1 MHVGEIPDSE
11 LVTMLNKRCG
21 VAESRAT
28 KMVAVM
34 RELQRRRKN
43 ANVLAGKYGF
53 ITPRDLFRWAE
64 RHRDAETSSMDS
76 CAVAG
81 FMLLGEALRNSE
93 DKATVAEVLASIML
107 KGKPID
113 TSTLYDRNWQ
123 QDIESLR
130 RVFEIPSNSSTSVAA
145 PDNPS
150 SLALSQLDVSSA
162 PTHNLFS
169 GLVDTHCI
177 RRMMALIGSCLHH
190 SEAVL
195 LVGETGSGKTSVCQ
209 AFARTLGKQLII
221 LNCHQH
227 TETSDIL
234 GGYRPVRSRELIASR
249 CSSLLKSTRSVLRC
263 ALETSDIAEESMT
276 DGVTDGA
283 SATLDMASARAEIE
297 KMMEAVKVN
306 GGLSADAARVCE
318 EQMKE
323 YDDISPKMKSLFE
336 WSDGPL
342 LDAMRNGHWILL
354 DEVSLVDD
362 AVLERL
368 NSVSAFF
375 CVAPFI
381 LFDGLSGSGVRTHCH
396 SHREGRGDCASSQRF
411 QTSCHHESW
420 RRFRKKR
427 TLSCVTEQVHRDL
440 G

>member
-1 MHVGEIPDSE
+1 MHVGEIPDTE

-64 RHRDAETSSMDS
+64 RHRDADTSSMDS

-81 FMLLGEALRNSE
+81 FMLLGEALRNAE
-93 DKATVAEVLASIML
+93 DKATVADVLASIML
-107 KGKPID
+107 KSKPID

-123 QDIESLR
+123 EDIESLR
-130 RVFEIPSNSSTSVAA
+130 RVFQLPASSASSDAQAHLSANLSSKLDLAA
-145 PDNPS
+145 SP
-150 SLALSQLDVSSA
+150 VSS
-162 PTHNLFS
+162 LFS

-234 GGYRPVRSRELIASR
+234 GGYRPIRARESIASR
-249 CSSLLKSTRSVLRC
+249 CSSLLKSTCNLLRS
-263 ALETSDIAEESMT
+263 ALDDDRAAGIKHVGVACDAMDDGGAVRDM
-276 DGVTDGA
+276 DGV
-283 SATLDMASARAEIE
+283 RAEVE
-297 KMMEAVKVN
+297 RLLEVMKGEGEAA
-306 GGLSADAARVCE
+306 ADAVRVCE

-323 YDDISPKMKSLFE
+323 FDEISPKMKSLFE

-368 NSVSAFF
+368 NSVRAR
-375 CVAPFI
+375 C
-381 LFDGLSGSGVRTHCH
+381 
-396 SHREGRGDCASSQRF
+396 SS
-411 QTSCHHESW
+411 
-420 RRFRKKR
+420 
-427 TLSCVTEQVHRDL
+427 
-440 G
+440 

>member
-11 LVTMLNKRCG
+11 LVIMLNKRCG
-21 VAESRAT
+21 VAESRA
-28 KMVAVM
+28 KMMVAVM

-43 ANVLAGKYGF
+43 ANILAGKYGF

-76 CAVAG
+76 CAIAGIVLLRCASHVTRHTPHVTCHSSHVTG

-93 DKATVAEVLASIML
+93 DKSTVADVLSSVML
-107 KGKPID
+107 KGKRID
-113 TSTLYDRNWQ
+113 TSSLYDRNWQ

-130 RVFEIPSNSSTSVAA
+130 QVFGVISVGSEIS
-145 PDNPS
+145 S
-150 SLALSQLDVSSA
+150 SLSHSNTAASLAQ
-162 PTHNLFS
+162 NLFS

-234 GGYRPVRSRELIASR
+234 GGYRPIRSRESISTR
-249 CSSLLKSTRSVLRC
+249 CSSLLKSTCNLLKVALGELRTE
-263 ALETSDIAEESMT
+263 AIKNVGSTGDMD
-276 DGVTDGA
+276 DG
-283 SATLDMASARAEIE
+283 SAVFDMAHVRAEIKKLFE
-297 KMMEAVKVN
+297 TIQGDGEVD
-306 GGLSADAARVCE
+306 ADVLRACS
-318 EQMKE
+318 EQMQE
-323 YDDISPKMKSLFE
+323 FDEISPKMKGLFE

-342 LDAMRNGHWILL
+342 LHAMRNGHWILL

-368 NSVSAFF
+368 NSVCFLIYSAFF
-375 CVAPFI
+375 V
-381 LFDGLSGSGVRTHCH
+381 
-396 SHREGRGDCASSQRF
+396 
-411 QTSCHHESW
+411 
-420 RRFRKKR
+420 
-427 TLSCVTEQVHRDL
+427 
-440 G
+440 

>member
-1 MHVGEIPDSE
+1 
-11 LVTMLNKRCG
+11 MLNKRCG
-21 VAESRAT
+21 VAESRAV

-43 ANVLAGKYGF
+43 ANILAGKYGF

-64 RHRDAETSSMDS
+64 RHRDADTSSMDS

-93 DKATVAEVLASIML
+93 DKATVADVLASIML

-113 TSTLYDRNWQ
+113 TSSLYAHSCYFYTYSCNNLNSYDRNWQ

-130 RVFEIPSNSSTSVAA
+130 QVFEIRADISETVVEGHASLDSVSQGESSF
-145 PDNPS
+145 
-150 SLALSQLDVSSA
+150 SLTQ
-162 PTHNLFS
+162 NLFS

-234 GGYRPVRSRELIASR
+234 GGSRPIRSRESISSR
-249 CSSLLKSTRSVLRC
+249 CSSLLKSTCHLLRTALGDLSTEAIKSVGS
-263 ALETSDIAEESMT
+263 SDAMD
-276 DGVTDGA
+276 DGGA
-283 SATLDMASARAEIE
+283 VCDMASVRVEIKKLLE
-297 KMMEAVKVN
+297 TIQGDGDAN
-306 GGLSADAARVCE
+306 ADVALACA

-323 YDDISPKMKSLFE
+323 FDEISPKMKSLFE

-342 LDAMRNGHWILL
+342 LHAMRNGHWILL

-368 NSVSAFF
+368 NSV
-375 CVAPFI
+375 
-381 LFDGLSGSGVRTHCH
+381 
-396 SHREGRGDCASSQRF
+396 RF
-411 QTSCHHESW
+411 SYFS
-420 RRFRKKR
+420 R
-427 TLSCVTEQVHRDL
+427 VV
-440 G
+440 

>member
-1 MHVGEIPDSE
+1 MHVGEIPDPE

-21 VAESRAT
+21 VAESRAL

-64 RHRDAETSSMDS
+64 RHRDSETSSMDS

-93 DKATVAEVLASIML
+93 DKATVADVLASIML
-107 KGKPID
+107 KGKSID

-130 RVFEIPSNSSTSVAA
+130 LVFETPSTAA
-145 PDNPS
+145 AIVPAADNPS
-150 SLALSQLDVSSA
+150 SLTLSKLDVSSSH
-162 PTHNLFS
+162 THNLFS

-234 GGYRPVRSRELIASR
+234 GGYRPIRARESIASR
-249 CSSLLKSTRSVLRC
+249 CNSLLKSARNLLYSIL
-263 ALETSDIAEESMT
+263 DK
-276 DGVTDGA
+276 
-283 SATLDMASARAEIE
+283 SATDCDNAMDDDSAILDMASVRAEIA
-297 KMMEAVKVN
+297 KMLETVKGH
-306 GGLSADAARVCE
+306 GGVAADAVRVSE

-323 YDDISPKMKSLFE
+323 YDEISPKMKSLFE

-354 DEVSLVDD
+354 DEISLVDD

-368 NSVSAFF
+368 NSV
-375 CVAPFI
+375 
-381 LFDGLSGSGVRTHCH
+381 
-396 SHREGRGDCASSQRF
+396 
-411 QTSCHHESW
+411 
-420 RRFRKKR
+420 R
-427 TLSCVTEQVHRDL
+427 TLLIVVI
-440 G
+440 

>member
-1 MHVGEIPDSE
+1 MHVGEIPDDE

-21 VAESRAT
+21 VADSRAV

-64 RHRDAETSSMDS
+64 RHRDSDTSSMDS
-76 CAVAG
+76 CAMAG
-81 FMLLGEALRNSE
+81 FMLLGEALRNGD
-93 DKATVAEVLASIML
+93 DKATVADVLASIML
-107 KGKPID
+107 KGKAID
-113 TSTLYDRNWQ
+113 TSTLYDRDWQ
-123 QDIESLR
+123 QDIESLCL
-130 RVFEIPSNSSTSVAA
+130 VFETQSGASTAAVATNNPTSTTLPKINTNSS
-145 PDNPS
+145 
-150 SLALSQLDVSSA
+150 L
-162 PTHNLFS
+162 PTPNLFS

-234 GGYRPVRSRELIASR
+234 GGYRPIRARESIAAR
-249 CSSLLKSTRSVLRC
+249 CNSLLKSARHLLRSTL
-263 ALETSDIAEESMT
+263 DKDNG
-276 DGVTDGA
+276 DGDDGMDDG
-283 SATLDMASARAEIE
+283 SAVLDMASVRAEIE
-297 KMMEAVKVN
+297 KLMETIKGSENCA
-306 GGLSADAARVCE
+306 ADAVRLCA

-323 YDDISPKMKSLFE
+323 YDEISPKMKSLFE

-368 NSVSAFF
+368 NSVR
-375 CVAPFI
+375 AP
-381 LFDGLSGSGVRTHCH
+381 
-396 SHREGRGDCASSQRF
+396 
-411 QTSCHHESW
+411 
-420 RRFRKKR
+420 
-427 TLSCVTEQVHRDL
+427 
-440 G
+440 

>member
-1 MHVGEIPDSE
+1 MNSDA
-11 LVTMLNKRCG
+11 G
-21 VAESRAT
+21 VAESRAL

-64 RHRDAETSSMDS
+64 RHTNADTSSMDS
-76 CAVAG
+76 LAVAG
-81 FMLLGEALRNSE
+81 FMLLGEALRNCD
-93 DKATVAEVLASIML
+93 DKATVADVLASIML

-113 TSTLYDRNWQ
+113 TSSLYDRNWQ
-123 QDIESLR
+123 EDIEALR
-130 RVFEIPSNSSTSVAA
+130 RVFDPPASTTAASTPASLSSNLSS
-145 PDNPS
+145 NL
-150 SLALSQLDVSSA
+150 SLTT
-162 PTHNLFS
+162 PPPNLFS

-234 GGYRPVRSRELIASR
+234 GGYRPIRARESIASR
-249 CSSLLKSTRSVLRC
+249 CSSLLKSTCNLLRS
-263 ALETSDIAEESMT
+263 ALDDEQAAAVKHVGGEGDAMDDGGAVGDM
-276 DGVTDGA
+276 DGV
-283 SATLDMASARAEIE
+283 RAEVE
-297 KMMEAVKVN
+297 KLLAVVK
-306 GGLSADAARVCE
+306 GQGDAAAGVYHACAD
-318 EQMKE
+318 QMKE
-323 YDDISPKMKSLFE
+323 FDEISPKMKSLFE

-368 NSVSAFF
+368 NSVSAPGCC
-375 CVAPFI
+375 CVVNRNK
-381 LFDGLSGSGVRTHCH
+381 LSAGSRVRTHGH
-396 SHREGRGDCASSQRF
+396 PHRKRGRGCAGPQ
-411 QTSCHHESW
+411 QLQAACHHEPRW
-420 RRFRKKR
+420 RFRQEGA
-427 TLSCVTEQVHRDL
+427 VTCPEE
-440 G
+440 